1 MSQSQGWFA
10 LVKFQGMSRIR
21 LVVFDIAGT
30 IIEDHGEVVRAF
42 ANALMQNG
50 IPYVEDELKRWKG
63 ASKREVIRH
72 FAQQAGTKGDIDQK
86 VEASYHRFRSE
97 LEGFYAEKLLPIGG
111 AVDAFRWCKDQN
123 ILLATTTG
131 FYREI
136 SDLIL
141 RQTGWRDFFAASISS
156 SDVPQGRPAP
166 YMIFRAM
173 EATGVQSVKEVVNV
187 GDTPL
192 DLQSGSNAGL
202 AGVVGVLTGAH
213 NRENLQREPHTHI
226 INSVAELPELIA
238 GAF

>member
-1 MSQSQGWFA
+1 
-10 LVKFQGMSRIR
+10 MSRIR
-21 LVVFDIAGT
+21 LVVFDLAGT
-30 IIEDHGEVVRAF
+30 IIEDHGEVLRAF
-42 ANALMQNG
+42 AKALLENG
-50 IPYVEDELKRWKG
+50 IPFAEDELQRWKG

-72 FAQQAGTKGDIDQK
+72 FVQQAGTKGDIDQK
-86 VEASYHRFRSE
+86 VEASYRRFRSE
-97 LEGFYAEKLLPIGG
+97 LEGFYAEKLAPIGG
-111 AVDAFRWCKDQN
+111 AVETFRWCKDQN

-141 RQTGWRDFFAASISS
+141 RRTGWRDFMAANISS

-173 EATGVQSVKEVVNV
+173 EAAGVQSVHEVVNV

>member
-1 MSQSQGWFA
+1 MVRAGRIP
-10 LVKFQGMSRIR
+10 GMSRIR

-30 IIEDHGEVVRAF
+30 IIEDHGAVLGAF
-42 ANALMQNG
+42 TKALLENG
-50 IPYVEDELKRWKG
+50 LPLVEDELKRWQG

-72 FAQQAGTKGDIDQK
+72 FSKQAGTQGDIDQK
-86 VEASYHRFRSE
+86 VESSYRRFRSE
-97 LEGFYAEKLLPIGG
+97 LEGFYSEKLAPVGG
-111 AVDAFRWCKDQN
+111 AVETFRWCKDHN

-141 RQTGWRDFFAASISS
+141 RQTGWQDFFAANISS

-213 NRENLQREPHTHI
+213 DRESLRREPHTHI
-226 INSVAELPELIA
+226 IHSIADLPDLIA
-238 GAF
+238 RAF